1 MIDPNI
7 LQELKT
13 FNWQTIIEYGISLND
28 LNGRQWRWLKGLT
41 AELTV
46 EKHSKNNLVY
56 VGEDHK
62 DFDWPRQGKT
72 VELKSQLSQ
81 PMYTKKGRLT
91 KNFTIKFNNSNG
103 TNKKAQLDPAE
114 VCNLIL
120 VVRNNGA
127 FVIDQQTVI
136 DNSYKTGDG
145 FGVKVD
151 ADQIVEVSGWIKPT
165 TQYQSKIKENVI
177 DVLRQD
183 IPSL

>member
-13 FNWQTIIEYGISLND
+13 FHWQTIIEYGLSLND
-28 LNGRQWRWLKGLT
+28 LNGRQWRWLKGLIV
-41 AELTV
+41 ELTV

-62 DFDWPRQGKT
+62 DFDWPRQEKT

-81 PMYTKKGRLT
+81 SMYTKKGRLT
-91 KNFTIKFNNSNG
+91 KNFTIKLNNSNG
-103 TNKKAQLDPAE
+103 TNKKEQLDPAE

-151 ADQIVEVSGWIKPT
+151 ADQIVEVSGWIKPI
-165 TQYQSKIKENVI
+165 TQYQSKTKENVM
-177 DVLRQD
+177 DVLRQN